1 MCQILDWFLFLFHPS
16 LLWVCLHQISTCYA
30 DTYPGTHLSTY
41 SYSWADLFRI
51 GVSGRE
57 KAGRKFKQSWCWDF
71 IVSRDVYELLLTRIW
86 LQQVRYWRAGRERE
100 EVLPFPVSSKGGN
113 EQKNSM
119 KQSLLKRRLELE
131 QQRAPSKN
139 EGEPWTQ
146 KPKRVLH
153 PRIPSNGCDSQAA
166 TNFYQ
171 QLIGLI
177 AKTDHDKIL
186 KRHSE
191 G

>member
-41 SYSWADLFRI
+41 SYSWADLFGI

-57 KAGRKFKQSWCWDF
+57 KAGRKFKQSWWWDF

-86 LQQVRYWRAGRERE
+86 LQQVRYWRAGRERK

-119 KQSLLKRRLELE
+119 KQSLLKRRLE
-131 QQRAPSKN
+131 QKNWSSK
-139 EGEPWTQ
+139 EHHQKMKVSHEPKSQ
-146 KPKRVLH
+146 KECC
-153 PRIPSNGCDSQAA
+153 IPEFLQTAV
-166 TNFYQ
+166 
-171 QLIGLI
+171 
-177 AKTDHDKIL
+177 IL
-186 KRHSE
+186 KQLPIFTNNSLA
-191 G
+191 